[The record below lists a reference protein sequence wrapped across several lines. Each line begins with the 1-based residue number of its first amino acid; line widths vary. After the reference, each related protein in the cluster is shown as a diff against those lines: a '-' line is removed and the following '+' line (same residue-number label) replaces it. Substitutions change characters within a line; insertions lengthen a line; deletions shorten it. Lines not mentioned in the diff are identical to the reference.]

1 MLDCLEVLGL
11 RPGKHLAALWEQAER
26 RLEQK
31 ELSREVETAVL
42 TIVRRYHEGLS
53 PAKGS

>member
-1 MLDCLEVLGL
+1 LEVLGL